1 MQTISV
7 IGTGYLGA
15 THAAAMAEMG
25 HRVIGI
31 DVDKDKVTMLGDGR
45 VPFFEP
51 ALEPLIR
58 RHTESGRLTF
68 SEDFSQLAAA
78 DIHFIC
84 VGTPQS
90 AAADRADLS
99 QVLAAADA
107 VAEHMRPDT
116 LVVGKSTVPVGTAAI
131 LLQRLREATG
141 GRARLAWNPEFLREG
156 YAVQDTLNPDRIV
169 MGVVDSADAQTLRG
183 IYRTQIE
190 AGTPIIETDFAT
202 AELVKVAA
210 NSFLATKISFI
221 NAMADVCQAAGAD
234 VTTLARAIGHDPRIG
249 EQFLRA
255 GIGFGGGCLPKDVR
269 AFLARGDELGV
280 GRSLSFLRAVDEINM
295 RRRTASVQQA
305 AAMLG
310 DSLIGSRVA
319 ILGVAFKPDSDDVR
333 DSPALDIAAALHLMG
348 AKVVVHDPKANRNAA
363 RSFPTLTYA
372 DSWQEA
378 VTGADLTM
386 LLTEWREFRQL
397 DPVATSDLVAA
408 PLMFDGRNAL
418 EPAAWRAAGWTYQG
432 IGIP

>member
-25 HRVIGI
+25 YRVIGVDI
-31 DVDKDKVTMLGDGR
+31 DKDKVTMLSQGQ

-51 ALEPLIR
+51 ELEPLIR

-68 SEDFSQLAAA
+68 TTDLSELADA
-78 DIHFIC
+78 DVHFVC

-90 AAADRADLS
+90 ATADRADLG
-99 QVLAAADA
+99 QVMAATEAL
-107 VAEHMRPDT
+107 AEHMRPGS
-116 LVVGKSTVPVGTAAI
+116 LVVGKSTVPVGTAAT
-131 LLQRLREATG
+131 LLERLQEATG
-141 GRARLAWNPEFLREG
+141 GQARLAWNPEFLREG
-156 YAVQDTLNPDRIV
+156 FAVQDTLSPDRIV
-169 MGVVDSADAQTLRG
+169 FGVADPADATALRAL
-183 IYRTQIE
+183 YRRQIE
-190 AGTPIIETDFAT
+190 AGTPVIETDFAT

-221 NAMADVCQAAGAD
+221 NAMADVCRAADAD
-234 VTTLARAIGHDPRIG
+234 VDTLARAIGHDARIG
-249 EQFLRA
+249 SRFLRA

-280 GRSLSFLRAVDEINM
+280 GRSLSFLREVDEINM
-295 RRRTASVQQA
+295 RRRTSSVQLA

-310 DSLIGSRVA
+310 DSIIGRRVA
-319 ILGVAFKPDSDDVR
+319 VLGVAFKPDSDDIR
-333 DSPALDIAAALHLMG
+333 DSPALNIAAALHLMG
-348 AKVVVHDPKANRNAA
+348 AKVVVYDPKANTNAA
-363 RSFPTLTYA
+363 RAFPTLTYV

-386 LLTEWREFRQL
+386 LLTEWQEFCDL
-397 DPVATSDLVAA
+397 DPVATARLVDY
-408 PLMFDGRNAL
+408 PRIFDGRNAL
-418 EPAAWRAAGWTYQG
+418 DKQTWRDAGWTYQG

>member
-1 MQTISV
+1 M
-7 IGTGYLGA
+7 
-15 THAAAMAEMG
+15 
-25 HRVIGI
+25 
-31 DVDKDKVTMLGDGR
+31 
-45 VPFFEP
+45 
-51 ALEPLIR
+51 
-58 RHTESGRLTF
+58 
-68 SEDFSQLAAA
+68 
-78 DIHFIC
+78 
-84 VGTPQS
+84 
-90 AAADRADLS
+90 
-99 QVLAAADA
+99 
-107 VAEHMRPDT
+107 
-116 LVVGKSTVPVGTAAI
+116 GTAAI

-305 AAMLG
+305 AGMLG